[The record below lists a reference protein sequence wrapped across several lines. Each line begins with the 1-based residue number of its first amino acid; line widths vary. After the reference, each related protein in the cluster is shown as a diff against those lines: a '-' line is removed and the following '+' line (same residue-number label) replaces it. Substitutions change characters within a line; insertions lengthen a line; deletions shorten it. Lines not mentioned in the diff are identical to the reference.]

1 MLGLIKAKSLWEW
14 SAMGK
19 HPVAMDYFQLGVSA
33 PLVNAFGAWIEN
45 GYQKAVI
52 PTRNRLAFHSWR
64 FWARGI
70 QKGHI
75 ACGVVRDSSD
85 STGRPYPL
93 LIMGIGKLPGW
104 EENWDLLSFLFEE
117 IWNQIEYL
125 ASRRFAGLKQLES
138 EISRIQVTA
147 EDWPAFSD
155 QDLQAGCPDHV
166 PEEKGYPH
174 RSSDVQKAAE
184 ALLTRNECYVSI
196 NPEQGSDTALVA
208 RYWNCAVKSRTDIVP
223 NAVFMGGIPEKS
235 YLAIFTRSL
244 TSSDFA
250 QLWSVSSED
259 QIAI

>member
-1 MLGLIKAKSLWEW
+1 MLGSIKQRSLWEW

-19 HPVAMDYFQLGVSA
+19 HPVAMDYFQLGARA

-45 GYQKAVI
+45 GYQKVVS
-52 PTRNRLAFHSWR
+52 PTRNRLALHSWR

-75 ACGVVRDSSD
+75 ACGLARDSSD

-104 EENWDLLSFLFEE
+104 EKNWDLLSFLFEE
-117 IWNQIEYL
+117 IWSQIEYL
-125 ASRRFAGLKQLES
+125 ASRRFNDLKQLES

-147 EDWPAFSD
+147 EDW
-155 QDLQAGCPDHV
+155 AGCPDHV

-196 NPEQGSDTALVA
+196 NSDRGSDTALVA

-244 TSSDFA
+244 TSSDFE
-250 QLWSVSSED
+250 QLCSVSSED
-259 QIAI
+259 QIGM

>member
-1 MLGLIKAKSLWEW
+1 VLGSIKAKSLWEW

-19 HPVAMDYFQLGVSA
+19 HPVAMDYFQLGARA

-45 GYQKAVI
+45 GYQKVVS
-52 PTRNRLAFHSWR
+52 PTRNRVGFHSWR

-75 ACGVVRDSSD
+75 ACGVARDSSD

-117 IWNQIEYL
+117 KWSQIEYI
-125 ASRRFAGLKQLES
+125 ASRRFADLRQLES
-138 EISRIQVTA
+138 EISRIQLTA
-147 EDWPAFSD
+147 EDW
-155 QDLQAGCPDHV
+155 AGCPNHM
-166 PEEKGYPH
+166 PEKKGYPYL
-174 RSSDVQKAAE
+174 SSDVQKAAE
-184 ALLTRNECYVSI
+184 ALLARNECYVSI
-196 NPEQGSDTALVA
+196 NSEQGSDTALVA
-208 RYWNCAVKSRTDIVP
+208 RYWNCAVKSRVNIVP

-250 QLWSVSSED
+250 QLWSVSFED
-259 QIAI
+259 HIVI

>member
-1 MLGLIKAKSLWEW
+1 
-14 SAMGK
+14 MGK
-19 HPVAMDYFQLGVSA
+19 HPVAMDYFQLGARA

-45 GYQKAVI
+45 GYQKVVS

-75 ACGVVRDSSD
+75 ACGIARDSSD

-117 IWNQIEYL
+117 IWSQIEYL
-125 ASRRFAGLKQLES
+125 ASRRFNDLKQLES
-138 EISRIQVTA
+138 EINQIQVMT

-155 QDLQAGCPDHV
+155 QNLRAGCPDHM
-166 PEEKGYPH
+166 PEEKGYPYL
-174 RSSDVQKAAE
+174 SSDVQKAAE

-196 NPEQGSDTALVA
+196 NSERESDTALVA

>member
-1 MLGLIKAKSLWEW
+1 VLGLIKARSLWEW

-45 GYQKAVI
+45 GYQKVVT
-52 PTRNRLAFHSWR
+52 PTRNGLALHSWR

-75 ACGVVRDSSD
+75 ACGVARDSSD

-117 IWNQIEYL
+117 IWSQIECL
-125 ASRRFAGLKQLES
+125 ASRRFADLKQLES

-147 EDWPAFSD
+147 EDW
-155 QDLQAGCPDHV
+155 AGCPDHV

-174 RSSDVQKAAE
+174 LSSDVQKAAE

-196 NPEQGSDTALVA
+196 NSKQGSDTALVA

-223 NAVFMGGIPEKS
+223 NAVFMGGTPEKS

-250 QLWSVSSED
+250 QLWSASSED
-259 QIAI
+259 HIAM

>member
-1 MLGLIKAKSLWEW
+1 
-14 SAMGK
+14 MGK
-19 HPVAMDYFQLGVSA
+19 HPVAMDYFHLGTSA

-45 GYQKAVI
+45 GYQKVVSPA
-52 PTRNRLAFHSWR
+52 RNGLALHSWR

-93 LIMGIGKLPGW
+93 LVMGIGKLPGW
-104 EENWDLLSFLFEE
+104 EKNWDLLSFLFEE
-117 IWNQIEYL
+117 IWSQIEYL
-125 ASRRFAGLKQLES
+125 ASRRFDDLRQLES

-147 EDWPAFSD
+147 EDWAN
-155 QDLQAGCPDHV
+155 CPDHV
-166 PEEKGYPH
+166 PDEKGYPH
-174 RSSDVQKAAE
+174 VFSDVQKATE

-196 NPEQGSDTALVA
+196 NSEKGGGATLTA

-250 QLWSVSSED
+250 QLWSASFED
-259 QIAI
+259 KIAI

>member
-1 MLGLIKAKSLWEW
+1 
-14 SAMGK
+14 MGK
-19 HPVAMDYFQLGVSA
+19 HPVAMDYFQLGVRA

-45 GYQKAVI
+45 GYQKVVSPA
-52 PTRNRLAFHSWR
+52 RNRVSFHSWR

-70 QKGHI
+70 QKGYI
-75 ACGVVRDSSD
+75 ACGVARDSSD

-93 LIMGIGKLPGW
+93 LIMGIGNLPGW

-125 ASRRFAGLKQLES
+125 ASRRFADLKQLEF

-147 EDWPAFSD
+147 EDW
-155 QDLQAGCPDHV
+155 AGCPDHV

-184 ALLTRNECYVSI
+184 ALIARNECYVFI
-196 NPEQGSDTALVA
+196 NSEQGSDTALVA

-244 TSSDFA
+244 TSRDFA
-250 QLWSVSSED
+250 QLWSVFPED

>member
-1 MLGLIKAKSLWEW
+1 
-14 SAMGK
+14 MGK
-19 HPVAMDYFQLGVSA
+19 HPVAMDYFHLGTST

-45 GYQKAVI
+45 GYQKIVSPA
-52 PTRNRLAFHSWR
+52 RNRSAFHSWR

-75 ACGVVRDSSD
+75 ACGVARDSSD

-93 LIMGIGKLPGW
+93 LVMGIGKLPGW
-104 EENWDLLSFLFEE
+104 EKNWDLLSFLFEE
-117 IWNQIEYL
+117 IWSQIEYL
-125 ASRRFAGLKQLES
+125 ASRRFDDLRQLES

-147 EDWPAFSD
+147 EDWAN
-155 QDLQAGCPDHV
+155 CPDHV
-166 PEEKGYPH
+166 PDEKGYPH
-174 RSSDVQKAAE
+174 VFSDVQKATE
-184 ALLTRNECYVSI
+184 ALLTRNKCYVSI
-196 NPEQGSDTALVA
+196 NSEKGGDATLTA

-250 QLWSVSSED
+250 QLWSASFED
-259 QIAI
+259 KIAI

>member
-1 MLGLIKAKSLWEW
+1 
-14 SAMGK
+14 MGK
-19 HPVAMDYFQLGVSA
+19 HPVAMDYFQLGARA

-45 GYQKAVI
+45 GYQKVVS
-52 PTRNRLAFHSWR
+52 PTRNRLALHSWR

-75 ACGVVRDSSD
+75 ACGVARDSSD

-104 EENWDLLSFLFEE
+104 EENWDLLSFLFEK

-125 ASRRFAGLKQLES
+125 ASRRFADLMQLEA

-147 EDWPAFSD
+147 EDWAS
-155 QDLQAGCPDHV
+155 CPDHV

-174 RSSDVQKAAE
+174 HSSDVQKAAE

-196 NPEQGSDTALVA
+196 NSEQESDTALVA

-250 QLWSVSSED
+250 QLWSVSSKD
-259 QIAI
+259 QSAM

>member
-1 MLGLIKAKSLWEW
+1 VLGSIKAKSLWEW

-19 HPVAMDYFQLGVSA
+19 HPVAMDYFHLGTSA

-45 GYQKAVI
+45 GYQKVVSPA
-52 PTRNRLAFHSWR
+52 RNGSAFHSWR

-75 ACGVVRDSSD
+75 ACGVLRDSSD

-93 LIMGIGKLPGW
+93 LVMGIGKLHGW
-104 EENWDLLSFLFEE
+104 EENWDLLSFLFEK
-117 IWNQIEYL
+117 IWSQIEYL
-125 ASRRFAGLKQLES
+125 ASRRFDDLKQLES

-147 EDWPAFSD
+147 EDWAN
-155 QDLQAGCPDHV
+155 CPDHV
-166 PEEKGYPH
+166 PDEKGYPH
-174 RSSDVQKAAE
+174 VFSDVQKATE

-196 NPEQGSDTALVA
+196 NSEKGGDATLTA

-250 QLWSVSSED
+250 QLWTASFED
-259 QIAI
+259 KIAI

>member
-1 MLGLIKAKSLWEW
+1 
-14 SAMGK
+14 MGK

-45 GYQKAVI
+45 GYQKVVT
-52 PTRNRLAFHSWR
+52 PTRNRLALHSWR

-75 ACGVVRDSSD
+75 ACGVARDSSD

-104 EENWDLLSFLFEE
+104 EENWDLLSFLFEK

-125 ASRRFAGLKQLES
+125 ASRRFADLMQLES

-147 EDWPAFSD
+147 EDW
-155 QDLQAGCPDHV
+155 AGCPDHM
-166 PEEKGYPH
+166 PEEKGYPYIS
-174 RSSDVQKAAE
+174 RDVQKAAE
-184 ALLTRNECYVSI
+184 ALLTRNECYISI
-196 NPEQGSDTALVA
+196 NSERESETALVA
-208 RYWNCAVKSRTDIVP
+208 KYWNCAVKSRTDIVP

-250 QLWSVSSED
+250 QLWSVSLED
-259 QIAI
+259 QIAM